1 MSKDWVEEL
10 MQTICIRDLPLGSIL
25 SAQRMKHCHF
35 PSSLYKYREVN
46 EYSLSNLRESTLYL
60 TFASTFNDP
69 YDSAVDFD
77 PHFGMT
83 HAELF
88 LDRMVGV
95 SAERRLAILSAED
108 PMLEVIR
115 YFHSQMKEVEGKLS
129 EEELVRLAAVMKNSH
144 AGFVAKVVNEM
155 NSKLQN
161 SYKICSLTE
170 RLDSLP
176 LWAHYAKN
184 HKGFAMAYDFR
195 RLPFESV
202 LGLSLWPIRY
212 SGVFNAS
219 DLLRELEPGKPFNNL
234 FGLIAALHKSCDWS
248 YEQEWRLVV
257 VDGSSEPPRS
267 FSAPLQA
274 VYLGSQISEEDEKLV
289 VREALV
295 AGVPV
300 FKMRLVP
307 HEFRMEAV
315 PHDR

>member
-10 MQTICIRDLPLGSIL
+10 MQLICARNLPLENIHA
-25 SAQRMKHCHF
+25 AQRMKRCHF
-35 PSSLYKYREVN
+35 PSSLYKFREVN
-46 EYSLSNLRESTLYL
+46 EYSLRNLREATLYL

-77 PHFGMT
+77 PHFGAT

-88 LDRMVGV
+88 LDRMEGV
-95 SAERRLAILSAED
+95 PEERRIAILSAMD
-108 PMLEVIR
+108 PMLEV
-115 YFHSQMKEVEGKLS
+115 
-129 EEELVRLAAVMKNSH
+129 VRLLHSLGDVTDLIGEDELARIAMVMKAIH
-144 AGFVAKVVNEM
+144 QGFVAKTVNEM
-155 NSKLQN
+155 NGRLQN

-184 HKGFAMAYDFR
+184 HKGFAMGYDFR
-195 RLPFESV
+195 RLPLESV
-202 LGLSLWPIRY
+202 LGLSLWPVRY

-219 DLLRELEPGKPFNNL
+219 DLLRGIEPGQPFNNL
-234 FGLIAALHKSCDWS
+234 FGLIAALHKSSDWS

-257 VDGSSEPPRS
+257 VDGSNDPPRN
-267 FSAPLQA
+267 FSAPLKA
-274 VYLGSQISEEDEKLV
+274 VYLGSQISEEDEVSV
-289 VREALV
+289 VREALI

-307 HEFRMEAV
+307 HEFRVEAV
-315 PHDR
+315 PHTQ